1 MSFTIAVVGPAQ
13 ASPDEAAAAQQ
24 VGHHLAAAGHT
35 VLTGGLGG
43 VMEAASRGAAIADG
57 TVVGILPGMHRSQ
70 ANPFVTV
77 AIPTGLGEMRN
88 ALIVRSADAVISVGG
103 SWATLSEV
111 ALAVRTGVPVV
122 MLHGWDLP
130 EGPVVATTARQA
142 VELAVALAGE
152 K

>member
-43 VMEAASRGAAIADG
+43 VMQAASRGAAIADG
-57 TVVGILPGMHRSQ
+57 TVVAILPVIHLSH
-70 ANPFVTV
+70 ANPFVTL
-77 AIPTGLGEMRN
+77 AIPTGLVEMRN
-88 ALIVRSADAVISVGG
+88 ALIVRSADAVISIGG
-103 SWATLSEV
+103 SWGTLSEV

-122 MLHGWDLP
+122 MLRGWDLP
-130 EGPVVATTARQA
+130 EGPVVATTAREA
-142 VELAVALAGE
+142 VELAVALAQQ
-152 K
+152 

>member
-1 MSFTIAVVGPAQ
+1 MSYTIAVVGPAQ
-13 ASPDEAAAAQQ
+13 ASPEEVSAAQQ
-24 VGHHLAAAGHT
+24 VGHHLAAAGHS

-57 TVVGILPGMHRSQ
+57 MVIGILPGMQRSQ
-70 ANPFVTV
+70 ANPFVSM

-103 SWATLSEV
+103 SWGTLSEV

-122 MLHGWDLP
+122 MLHGWALP
-130 EGPVVATTARQA
+130 EGPVVATSARQA
-142 VELAVALAGE
+142 VELAVALIQE
-152 K
+152 

>member
-43 VMEAASRGAAIADG
+43 VMQAASRGAAIADG
-57 TVVGILPGMHRSQ
+57 TVVAILPGMHRSQ

-88 ALIVRSADAVISVGG
+88 ALIVRSADAVISIGEVGG
-103 SWATLSEV
+103 RSAKWLWQCAQGS
-111 ALAVRTGVPVV
+111 R
-122 MLHGWDLP
+122 W
-130 EGPVVATTARQA
+130 
-142 VELAVALAGE
+142 
-152 K
+152 

>member
-1 MSFTIAVVGPAQ
+1 MSYTIAVVGPAQ
-13 ASPDEAAAAQQ
+13 ASPDEVAAAQQ
-24 VGHHLAAAGHT
+24 VGHHLAAAGHS

-57 TVVGILPGMHRSQ
+57 MVIGILPGLQRSQ
-70 ANPFVTV
+70 ANPFVSM

-103 SWATLSEV
+103 SWGTLSEV

-122 MLHGWDLP
+122 MLHGWALP
-130 EGPVVATTARQA
+130 EGPVVATSARQA
-142 VELAVALAGE
+142 VELAVALIQE
-152 K
+152 